1 MVRELCLPVGYRS
14 KILKRINDLK
24 SKLSSNAQV
33 IIIFLCFHE
42 LYYFTHFVPYT

>member
-24 SKLSSNAQV
+24 SKLSPNAQV
-33 IIIFLCFHE
+33 ILTFLCFHE
-42 LYYFTHFVPYT
+42 LYYFVNFVSYT